1 MVRAK
6 TTENATASRR
16 RQQPNEG
23 GGPRPTRTRGTTA
36 PTLASL
42 SSSSS
47 SPPPPPPPY
56 AAASASSAAAAAAV
70 AVVPPAVGARRSSEE
85 AFEAAVA
92 VGLVALLFERS
103 FLQLLLTV
111 RAHEAR
117 RVELAE
123 HGRNAPSCR
132 QEQKRRKKTT
142 KFNDSTTVPV
152 YLHTSKEE
160 AE

>member
-56 AAASASSAAAAAAV
+56 AAASASSAAAAAV

-103 FLQLLLTV
+103 LLQLLLTV

>member
-1 MVRAK
+1 MRAK

-56 AAASASSAAAAAAV
+56 AAASASSAAAAAAAV

>member
-1 MVRAK
+1 MRAK

-103 FLQLLLTV
+103 LLQLLLTV